1 MGFQRIHEM
10 SLRQRLLLLTMV
22 TSGVGVLL
30 GCIGFLAY
38 DMHVARQQ
46 KVEELRSTG
55 DLIGKNS
62 AAALEFGDE
71 IAGAKLLE
79 SLSTRPQI
87 RVGILYRRDGG
98 HIASYVRAELSRN
111 ILLSDRPPQGVV
123 WAKDRLTYC
132 STVFLGRRP
141 VGSLYLESGLAD
153 LQERLWRFE
162 QLTAL
167 IAMGSLLLVY
177 LLTAALQ
184 RGITRP
190 IQNLAAIARSVAT
203 EKSYSLRAPPLSG
216 RELRQLGTDFN
227 HMLDEIKR
235 RDAALNEAR
244 DVLEL
249 RVAARTGELEMEVK
263 ERSRAEQELQQ
274 RTTFLNTLIIDN
286 PLAIAVGGPDGR
298 LQLVNPAFE
307 KLFGYT
313 SDEAIGLRVDE
324 LLYPSSLSRDEMEG
338 RLKRVKKETVHET
351 VRRRKKSGDLVDVEV
366 HAVPLLLE
374 GGEQNV
380 LALYQDISQRVAAEK
395 ALRESE
401 ELFRTVSNA
410 APVGIFL
417 CDAEGSAIYANE
429 WLIEKTG
436 LSREQVAGTGFL
448 SCIYPDDRE
457 QVIEAWGKALQQEG
471 IYRHSHRMMSPTG
484 TVSLVEA
491 NFRVLRSEDGIVKGF
506 VGVVQDVTEQRSAE
520 ERLRQSEELFRM
532 LSATAPVGIV
542 LVDEI
547 GNLTYVNEHYLR
559 ITGLKA
565 ESAHGSAWK
574 TVIHPEDLHRICE
587 IREKAIAE
595 NKDYAMSYRYLHRNG
610 DVVWADTV
618 AKRFTQKDGAKQGY
632 VVVVQDVTERHN
644 AEVRLRDAKEVAEAA
659 SRAKSEFMANMSHE
673 IRTPMNGILGMTDL
687 ALDTELNPEQ
697 REYLEMVR
705 SSAESLLGIIN
716 DILDFSKIEAGRLDL
731 ESLSFTLLDCIESA
745 LEPLAV
751 RAQQKGLEVNWALEG
766 DIPEVLMGDP
776 TRLRQIL
783 INLAGNAIK
792 FTKEGEVS
800 VRAQRLPSKEGFIPI
815 RFSVSD
821 TGMGIPKEKQQQIF
835 DAFSQADS
843 STTREFGGTGLGL
856 SISSRLIQLM
866 RGEIGLESTPGK
878 GSTFTFTV
886 PFLIGTAAAPA
897 LLAVAPPAMVNK
909 RVLIADDNEVN
920 RILLMQVL
928 PQWGLQP
935 ACAVNGREA
944 LEIFRKSVEEG
955 APFSVVLL
963 DQNMPG
969 MDGYKV
975 SEGIRLLA
983 KNEQPAIV
991 ILSSAPSLADPDRL
1005 KKLGI
1010 ERHLI
1015 KPLRRA
1021 ALYEAICHGLKLP
1034 APSEKTPI
1042 TGNDLGKTSE
1052 LRLLLVEDNRVN
1064 QKLALRL
1071 LEKMGHQVTLAI
1083 NGQEAIELLQ
1093 PDSFDL
1099 VLMDIQMPV
1108 MGGVEATQKIRD
1120 AERKTGRHVPII
1132 AMTAHAM
1139 SGDAEKYLSAGMDGY
1154 ISKPVRAGFLRAE
1167 IERLARPAHA
1177 ETRGPTRE
1185 REKYMPTAIIDL
1197 TELLA
1202 RVENDRELMRD
1213 LLLIFKEEFPRHL
1226 QALRDAVDSMDG
1238 EKVAAV
1244 AHSLKGMLSNLAAGP
1259 AAAAAARL
1267 EQLGRNRE
1275 VSDFR
1280 EACASFENISKEL
1293 LLQLDTCMAE
1303 VCG

>member
-1 MGFQRIHEM
+1 MQFQRIHEM
-10 SLRQRLLLLTMV
+10 SLRQRPLLLTMV
-22 TSGVGVLL
+22 TSGMGVLL
-30 GCIGFLAY
+30 GCFGFLAY

-55 DLIGKNS
+55 DLIGMNS
-62 AAALEFGDE
+62 TAALEFGDE

-79 SLSTRPQI
+79 SLSTRPRI
-87 RVGILYRRDGG
+87 RAGILYRPDGSFV
-98 HIASYVRAELSRN
+98 ASYVRADLSRK
-111 ILLSDRPPQGVV
+111 ILLSDRPPQGIF

-153 LQERLWRFE
+153 LQERLRRFE

-177 LLTAALQ
+177 LMTAALQ

-190 IQNLAAIARSVAT
+190 IQNLAAIARSVAA
-203 EKSYSLRAPPLSG
+203 KKPYSLRAPPLSG
-216 RELRQLGTDFN
+216 RELRQLGADFN
-227 HMLDEIKR
+227 HMLNEIEKH
-235 RDAALNEAR
+235 DAALNEAR

-263 ERSRAEQELQQ
+263 ERRRAEQELWQ
-274 RTTFLNTLIIDN
+274 RTTFLNTLITN
-286 PLAIAVGGPDGR
+286 SPLAIAVGGPDGR
-298 LQLVNPAFE
+298 LELVNPAFE
-307 KLFGYT
+307 RLFGYT
-313 SDEAIGLRVDE
+313 SDEAIGLRVDD
-324 LLYPSSLSRDEMEG
+324 LLYPSSLSRDEMDG
-338 RLKRVKKETVHET
+338 RLKRVKEETIHET
-351 VRRRKKSGDLVDVEV
+351 VKRRKKSGDLVDVEV
-366 HAVPLLLE
+366 HAVPLPLE
-374 GGEQNV
+374 SGKQNV
-380 LALYQDISQRVAAEK
+380 LALYQDISERLEAQR

-401 ELFRTVSNA
+401 E
-410 APVGIFL
+410 
-417 CDAEGSAIYANE
+417 
-429 WLIEKTG
+429 
-436 LSREQVAGTGFL
+436 
-448 SCIYPDDRE
+448 
-457 QVIEAWGKALQQEG
+457 
-471 IYRHSHRMMSPTG
+471 M
-484 TVSLVEA
+484 
-491 NFRVLRSEDGIVKGF
+491 
-506 VGVVQDVTEQRSAE
+506 
-520 ERLRQSEELFRM
+520 FRM

-542 LVDEI
+542 LIDGI

-565 ESAHGSAWK
+565 EGAHGSAWK
-574 TVIHPEDLHRICE
+574 TVIHPEDLQRICE
-587 IREKAIAE
+587 IREKAVA
-595 NKDYAMSYRYLHRNG
+595 NKEDYAMSYRYLKRDG
-610 DVVWADTV
+610 RTVWADTI
-618 AKRFTQKDGAKQGY
+618 AKAFTQKDGGNHGY

-659 SRAKSEFMANMSHE
+659 NRAKSEFLANMSHE

-687 ALDTELNPEQ
+687 ALDTELKPEQ

-716 DILDFSKIEAGRLDL
+716 DILDFSRIEAGRLDL
-731 ESLSFTLLDCIESA
+731 ESVSFSLLDCIESA

-751 RAQQKGLEVNWALEG
+751 RAQQKGLEVTWALQRN
-766 DIPEVLMGDP
+766 IPEALMGDP

-800 VRAQRLPSKEGFIPI
+800 VQAQRLQSKDGFIPI

-856 SISSRLIQLM
+856 SISARLIQLM
-866 RGEIGLESTPGK
+866 KGEIGLESAPGK

-886 PFLIGTAAAPA
+886 PFLIGKAAAPA
-897 LLAVAPPAMVNK
+897 LPAVAHPAMANK
-909 RVLIADDNEVN
+909 SVLIVDDKEIN
-920 RILLMQVL
+920 RNLLMQVL
-928 PQWGLQP
+928 PLWGLQA
-935 ACAVNGREA
+935 ACAVNGTEA
-944 LEIFRKSVEEG
+944 LEMFRKNVEEG

-969 MDGYKV
+969 MDGYEV
-975 SEGIRLLA
+975 AEGIRLLA
-983 KNEQPAIV
+983 KKQQPVIV
-991 ILSSAPSLADPDRL
+991 ILSSSPSLADPHRL

-1010 ERHLI
+1010 ERSLI

-1021 ALYEAICHGLKLP
+1021 TLYEAIRQGLKLP

-1042 TGNDLGKTSE
+1042 PGNALGTARV
-1052 LRLLLVEDNRVN
+1052 LRLLLVEDNHVN

-1083 NGQEAIELLQ
+1083 NGREAFELLK
-1093 PDSFDL
+1093 PNSFDL

-1108 MGGVEATQKIRD
+1108 MGGVEATEKIRD
-1120 AERKTGRHVPII
+1120 AEHDSGRHIPII

-1139 SGDAEKYLSAGMDGY
+1139 AGDAEKYLLAGMDGY
-1154 ISKPVRAGFLRAE
+1154 VSKPVRASFLHAE
-1167 IERLARPAHA
+1167 IDRLARPAHA

-1185 REKYMPTAIIDL
+1185 GEKYMPTAIIDL

-1202 RVENDRELMRD
+1202 RVENDRKLMRD

-1238 EKVAAV
+1238 EKVAVV
-1244 AHSLKGMLSNLAAGP
+1244 AHALKGMLSNLAASP
-1259 AAAAAARL
+1259 AAGAAARL
-1267 EQLGRNRE
+1267 EHLSRNRE
-1275 VSDFR
+1275 VSEFR
-1280 EACASFENISKEL
+1280 EAFASFENTSKVL
-1293 LLQLDTCMAE
+1293 LLELDTCMAE